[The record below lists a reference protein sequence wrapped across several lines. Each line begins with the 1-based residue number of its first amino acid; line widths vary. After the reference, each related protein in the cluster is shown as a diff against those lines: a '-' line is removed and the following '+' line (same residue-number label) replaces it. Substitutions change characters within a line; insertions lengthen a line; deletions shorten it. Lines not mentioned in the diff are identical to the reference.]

1 MHRVFRLVDRT
12 LGQRRGCR
20 RRIGDISDKAPTYTR
35 ARTWNAGAASTVIGS
50 VCALAGTLS
59 QAAPGW
65 SAAPDARP
73 KAYTCIKDRDED
85 SKEKARN
92 LTCTIRYLACCLT
105 GALLFGFTAGEPRVS
120 AYRWCV
126 HSVYAINCGFQTQAA
141 CTAAASRTGGWC
153 DLTVVRE
160 PYTKRR

>member
-1 MHRVFRLVDRT
+1 
-12 LGQRRGCR
+12 
-20 RRIGDISDKAPTYTR
+20 
-35 ARTWNAGAASTVIGS
+35 STVIDS

-65 SAAPDARP
+65 SAAPAARP
-73 KAYTCIKDRDED
+73 KAHTRIEDRDQD

-92 LTCTIRYLACCLT
+92 LTSTIRYLASSLA